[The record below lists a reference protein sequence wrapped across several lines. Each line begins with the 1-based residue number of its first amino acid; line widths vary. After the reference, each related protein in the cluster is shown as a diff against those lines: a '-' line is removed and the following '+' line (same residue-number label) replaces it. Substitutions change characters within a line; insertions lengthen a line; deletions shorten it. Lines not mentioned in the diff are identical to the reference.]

1 MQAKSYKQDESSITD
16 VEEDRRLSTNQQP
29 MQQTAGTITN
39 IINNNNINNF
49 IIGDPTKVPP
59 AVIKAGNF
67 IDVSQKQGRVQSA
80 EHMFKEHKVE
90 MTSQ

>member
-1 MQAKSYKQDESSITD
+1 
-16 VEEDRRLSTNQQP
+16 

-59 AVIKAGNF
+59 AVIKAANL

-80 EHMFKEHKVE
+80 EQMFKEHKVE